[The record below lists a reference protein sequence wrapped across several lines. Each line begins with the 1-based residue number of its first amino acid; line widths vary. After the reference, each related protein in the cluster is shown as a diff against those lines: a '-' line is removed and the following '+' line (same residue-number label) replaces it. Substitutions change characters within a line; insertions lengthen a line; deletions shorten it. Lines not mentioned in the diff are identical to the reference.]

1 MKKYS
6 VVLLGIVVVFLI
18 AKNTFSTPDTE
29 HQNSEIPS
37 AVQNL
42 NQADFNVL
50 LYSKANGWVHED
62 AIPAAKQLFRTL
74 AKENNWNLTITDDSL
89 IYTPEQL
96 AFFDVVV
103 WNNVTGNTM
112 DETQRAAFKNYLEGG
127 GGFVGFHGSGDNS
140 PSVEVV
146 L

>member
-6 VVLLGIVVVFLI
+6 VVLFGIVVVFLVV
-18 AKNTFSTPDTE
+18 KNAFSDTE
-29 HQNSEIPS
+29 GQNSETLS

-62 AIPAAKQLFRTL
+62 AIPAAKELFRTL
-74 AKENNWNLTITDDSL
+74 AKENSWNLTITDDSL

-103 WNNVTGNTM
+103 WNNVTGNTLVSTTTYSS
-112 DETQRAAFKNYLEGG
+112 E
-127 GGFVGFHGSGDNS
+127 
-140 PSVEVV
+140 SVLV
-146 L
+146 LLIQVIP